1 MEKVLRTVGET
12 ALRVSRRRLVEPFP
26 KVRTCCV
33 SSESLGRW
41 GRAAGWA
48 IKGSEAVM
56 VRGSRGRYVVGSI
69 ECDSVDSIMRAD
81 GRVEG
86 VVTAVEGA
94 GADKRG
100 GEPSARTR
108 GGGSCRGSYSG

>member
-12 ALRVSRRRLVEPFP
+12 ALKVSRRRLVEPFP
-26 KVRTCCV
+26 KVRTCWV

-41 GRAAGWA
+41 GRAVGWA

-56 VRGSRGRYVVGSI
+56 VRGSRERYVVGGI

-94 GADKRG
+94 GGR
-100 GEPSARTR
+100 
-108 GGGSCRGSYSG
+108 